1 MMDIFSRKSML
12 LMMAAGAMTF
22 SACSHD
28 DNLYEGEKP
37 GASTDKTA
45 ENFMGMVGNIDPN
58 QTWETVKNVEVSSN
72 LKFSTPLSQVQIF
85 ADGKLVGATASTD
98 GSFSRVKVTV
108 PSYATTISAKFVT
121 SKGFA
126 SSLSTAINGEKA
138 QFGDKGLQ
146 RVAGTRA
153 EGNRTCVE
161 FAKTDRDVY
170 RKTLWNEHYQEMP
183 SVWPDKYYY
192 VGENALGD
200 MVPVP
205 NDLLDKINKIVPE
218 NNKSAYYETIV
229 QDVEL
234 TTETAG
240 PVTLKMISATTSNQA
255 AIGYY
260 FYDSKEVDNTDYT
273 APVTYDAN
281 NTAITVPYQN
291 TREPKKL
298 ANKYV
303 IIPNVQNRS
312 LYSKSETKYVGYD
325 TPKKDQWGND
335 VWGENITTNYVSEIK
350 LLYVNEQTGEVSE
363 TFPAGIKIGF
373 FIMPNAL
380 CSNSSYINAKHT
392 AFSLGAMNVNV
403 HTAGIEDGPLHIYSD
418 YYSGFDTDEKR
429 AMSHAATFMVDDKVI
444 IGFED
449 APQCNSGDFDYND
462 CIFMLDGSFKPNIP
476 DPEKPTVQTFTY
488 CYEDISTDGGDY
500 DINDCV
506 LKVTAPDADG
516 NIDVTL
522 AAVGATY
529 QLKAWLGNQALFG
542 GKELHQ
548 VLGVAT
554 DVMVN
559 TGLASATP
567 VTQTISVGKDWNIM
581 VDGNFWLEVITTGK
595 NVTIPQFTA
604 SFTPGTVPY
613 AFRIADDFDY
623 PSERQA
629 ITAKYPL
636 FKNWANDATQAIDW
650 YKK

>member
-1 MMDIFSRKSML
+1 ML

-58 QTWETVKNVEVSSN
+58 QTWETVKSVKVSSN

-85 ADGKLVGATASTD
+85 ADGKLVGATTSTD
-98 GSFSRVKVTV
+98 GSFSEMTVAV
-108 PSYATTISAKFVT
+108 PSFATTISAKFVT

-126 SSLSTAINGEKA
+126 SSLSTAIDGGKA
-138 QFGDKGLQ
+138 QFGAKGPQ

-161 FAKTDRDVY
+161 FGNADKNVY
-170 RKTLWNEHYQEMP
+170 REALWNDHYKEYP

-192 VGENALGD
+192 VADNALGNKVVVD
-200 MVPVP
+200 
-205 NDLLDKINKIVPE
+205 NELLEKVNKIVPE
-218 NNKSAYYETIV
+218 NDKSEHYETIV

-240 PVTLKMISATTSNQA
+240 PVTLKLLSATTSNQA

-273 APVTYDAN
+273 EAVSYDENGKAVT
-281 NTAITVPYQN
+281 VQYQN

-303 IIPNVQNRS
+303 IIPNVKAS
-312 LYSKSETKYVGYD
+312 DLFETKTDWKWDAERGSYPVN
-325 TPKKDQWGND
+325 TSTATE
-335 VWGENITTNYVSEIK
+335 VK

-373 FIMPNAL
+373 FIMPDAW
-380 CSNSSYINAKHT
+380 CSNSSYINAKNT

-403 HTAGIEDGPLHIYSD
+403 HTNGIEDGPRHIYSN
-418 YYSGFDTDEKR
+418 YFSGFDTDEKR
-429 AMSHAATFMVDDKVI
+429 AMSHAATFMVDDKII

-449 APQCNSGDFDYND
+449 ANVCNS
-462 CIFMLDGSFKPNIP
+462 
-476 DPEKPTVQTFTY
+476 
-488 CYEDISTDGGDY
+488 GDY

-529 QLKAWLGNQALFG
+529 QLKAWLGEQPLFG

-567 VTQTISVGKDWNIM
+567 VTQTISVGKDWNITD
-581 VDGNFWLEVITTGK
+581 DGNFWLEVVTTGN

-604 SFTPGTVPY
+604 GGFTPGTVPY

>member
-58 QTWETVKNVEVSSN
+58 QTWETVKSVKVSSN

-85 ADGKLVGATASTD
+85 ADGKLVGATTSTD
-98 GSFSRVKVTV
+98 GSFSEMTVAV
-108 PSYATTISAKFVT
+108 PSFATTISAKFVT

-126 SSLSTAINGEKA
+126 SSLSTAIDGGKA
-138 QFGDKGLQ
+138 QFGAKGPQ

-161 FAKTDRDVY
+161 FGNADKNVY
-170 RKTLWNEHYQEMP
+170 REALWNDHYKEYP

-192 VGENALGD
+192 VADNALGNKVVVD
-200 MVPVP
+200 
-205 NDLLDKINKIVPE
+205 NELLEKVNKIVPE
-218 NNKSAYYETIV
+218 NDKSEHYETIV

-240 PVTLKMISATTSNQA
+240 PVTLKLLSATTSNQA

-273 APVTYDAN
+273 EAVSYDENGKAVT
-281 NTAITVPYQN
+281 VQYQN

-303 IIPNVQNRS
+303 IIPNVKAS
-312 LYSKSETKYVGYD
+312 DLFETKTDWKWDAERGSYPVN
-325 TPKKDQWGND
+325 TSTATE
-335 VWGENITTNYVSEIK
+335 VK

-373 FIMPNAL
+373 FIMPDAW
-380 CSNSSYINAKHT
+380 CSNSSYINAKNT

-403 HTAGIEDGPLHIYSD
+403 HTNGIEDGPRHIYSN
-418 YYSGFDTDEKR
+418 YFSGFDTDEKR
-429 AMSHAATFMVDDKVI
+429 AMSHAATFMVDDKII

-449 APQCNSGDFDYND
+449 ANVCNS
-462 CIFMLDGSFKPNIP
+462 
-476 DPEKPTVQTFTY
+476 
-488 CYEDISTDGGDY
+488 GDY

-529 QLKAWLGNQALFG
+529 QLKAWLGEQPLFG

-567 VTQTISVGKDWNIM
+567 VTQTISVGKDWNITD
-581 VDGNFWLEVITTGK
+581 DGNFWLEVVTTGN

-604 SFTPGTVPY
+604 GGFTPGTVPY

>member
-1 MMDIFSRKSML
+1 MEILSRKGML
-12 LMMAAGAMTF
+12 LAMAAGALAF

-28 DNLYEGEKP
+28 TDLYEGP
-37 GASTDKTA
+37 QTGANTDKTA

-72 LKFSTPLSQVQIF
+72 LKFSTPLSHVQIF
-85 ADGKLVGATASTD
+85 ADSKLVGAIASTD
-98 GSFSRVKVTV
+98 GSFSKTKVAV
-108 PSYATTISAKFVT
+108 PSYTTTISAKFVT
-121 SKGFA
+121 NEGFA
-126 SSLSTAINGEKA
+126 SSLSTNINGGMA
-138 QFGDKGLQ
+138 QFGAAGPQ
-146 RVAGTRA
+146 RVAETRA

-161 FAKTDRDVY
+161 FGNAEKNVY
-170 RKTLWNEHYQEMP
+170 RKTLWNDHYQETP
-183 SVWPDKYYY
+183 SAWPDKYYY
-192 VGENALGD
+192 VADNALGNKVVVD
-200 MVPVP
+200 
-205 NDLLDKINKIVPE
+205 NELLEKVNKIVPE
-218 NNKSAYYETIV
+218 NDKSEHYETIV

-240 PVTLKMISATTSNQA
+240 PVTLKLISATTSNQA

-273 APVTYDAN
+273 EAVSYDEN
-281 NTAITVPYQN
+281 NTAITVQYQS

-303 IIPNVQNRS
+303 IIPNVKDDN
-312 LYSKSETKYVGYD
+312 LFKTETLGWGWNEETQTGY
-325 TPKKDQWGND
+325 P
-335 VWGENITTNYVSEIK
+335 ITASTATEVK

-373 FIMPNAL
+373 FIMPNAW
-380 CSNSSYINAKHT
+380 CNNSSYINAKHT

-462 CIFMLDGSFKPNIP
+462 CIFMLDGCFKPNIP
-476 DPEKPTVQTFTY
+476 DPEKPEVQKFTY
-488 CYEDISTDGGDY
+488 CYEDISVDGGDY

-506 LKVTAPDADG
+506 LKVTSPDAEG
-516 NIDVTL
+516 NIEVTL
-522 AAVGATY
+522 AALGAKY
-529 QLKAWLGNQALFG
+529 QLKAGLGDKYLFEN
-542 GKELHQ
+542 KELHQ
-548 VLGVAT
+548 VLGVAS

-559 TGLASATP
+559 TGEATADP
-567 VTQTISVGKDWNIM
+567 VTVKINVGTNWNITD
-581 VDGNFWLEVITTGK
+581 DGNFWLEVLDTNTK
-595 NVTIPQFTA
+595 VTIPAFTPG
-604 SFTPGTVPY
+604 FTPGTIPY

-629 ITAKYPL
+629 ITAKYPD
-636 FKNWANDATQAIDW
+636 FKAWANDATQAIDW

>member
-1 MMDIFSRKSML
+1 MDIFSRKSML
-12 LMMAAGAMTF
+12 LMMAAGAITF

-58 QTWETVKNVEVSSN
+58 QTWETVKSVKVASN

-85 ADGKLVGATASTD
+85 ADGKLVGATTSTD
-98 GSFSRVKVTV
+98 GSFSEMTVAV
-108 PSYATTISAKFVT
+108 PSFATTISAKFVT

-126 SSLSTAINGEKA
+126 SSLSTAIDGGMA
-138 QFGDKGLQ
+138 QFGAKGPQ

-161 FAKTDRDVY
+161 FGNADKNVY
-170 RKTLWNEHYQEMP
+170 REALWNDHYKEYP

-192 VGENALGD
+192 VADNALGNKVVVD
-200 MVPVP
+200 
-205 NDLLDKINKIVPE
+205 NELLEKVNKIVPE
-218 NNKSAYYETIV
+218 NDKSEHYETIV

-240 PVTLKMISATTSNQA
+240 PVTLKLLSATTSNQA

-273 APVTYDAN
+273 EAVSYDEN
-281 NTAITVPYQN
+281 GKAITVQYQN

-303 IIPNVQNRS
+303 IIPNVKAS
-312 LYSKSETKYVGYD
+312 DLFETKTDWKWDAERGSYPVN
-325 TPKKDQWGND
+325 TSTATE
-335 VWGENITTNYVSEIK
+335 VK

-373 FIMPNAL
+373 FIMPNAW
-380 CSNSSYINAKHT
+380 CSNSSYINAKNT

-403 HTAGIEDGPLHIYSD
+403 HTNGIEDGPRHIYSE
-418 YYSGFDTDEKR
+418 YFSGFDTDEKR
-429 AMSHAATFMVDDKVI
+429 AMSHAATFMVDDKII

-449 APQCNSGDFDYND
+449 ANVCNSGDFDYND

-529 QLKAWLGNQALFG
+529 QLKAWLGEQPLFG

-567 VTQTISVGKDWNIM
+567 VTQTISVGKDWNITD
-581 VDGNFWLEVITTGK
+581 DGNFWLEVVTTGN

-604 SFTPGTVPY
+604 GGFTPGTVPY

>member
-1 MMDIFSRKSML
+1 MDIISRKSML
-12 LMMAAGAMTF
+12 LAMAAGALTF

-28 DNLYEGEKP
+28 TDLYNP
-37 GASTDKTA
+37 GTDTDKTV

-72 LKFSTPLSQVQIF
+72 LKFSTAISYVQIF
-85 ADGKLVGATASTD
+85 ADSKLVGTIASAD
-98 GSFSRVKVTV
+98 GSFSKMKVAV
-108 PSYATTISAKFVT
+108 PAYATTISAKFIT
-121 SKGFA
+121 NDGFA
-126 SSLSTAINGEKA
+126 SSLSTAINGGTA
-138 QFGDKGLQ
+138 QFGTNGQQ
-146 RVAGTRA
+146 RVARTRA
-153 EGNRTCVE
+153 ESNRTCVE
-161 FAKTDRDVY
+161 FATTDKYTY
-170 RKTLWNEHYQEMP
+170 RSALWNDHYSEYP
-183 SVWPDKYYY
+183 SAWPDKYFY
-192 VGENALGD
+192 VAEGAFGD
-200 MVPVP
+200 KIVVD
-205 NDLLDKINKIVPE
+205 NDLLAKINQIVPE
-218 NNKSAYYETIV
+218 NNKSEHYETII

-240 PVTLKMISATTSNQA
+240 PVTLTMLSATTSNAA

-273 APVTYDAN
+273 APVSYKADGKAE
-281 NTAITVPYQN
+281 TVQYQD

-298 ANKYV
+298 ANKYIV
-303 IIPNVQNRS
+303 IPNVKAEDLFKTTTDWQW
-312 LYSKSETKYVGYD
+312 SEEKGSFSV
-325 TPKKDQWGND
+325 
-335 VWGENITTNYVSEIK
+335 TTNTATEVK
-350 LLYVNEQTGEVSE
+350 LLYVNEKTGEVSE

-373 FIMPNAL
+373 FIIPNAY
-380 CSNSSYINAKHT
+380 CNNASYINAKNT

-444 IGFED
+444 IGLED

-488 CYEDISTDGGDY
+488 CYEDISADGGDY

-506 LKVTAPDADG
+506 LKVTSPDIDG
-516 NIDVTL
+516 NIDITL
-522 AAVGATY
+522 TALGATY
-529 QLKAWLGNQALFG
+529 QLRAWLGDKALFG
-542 GKELHQ
+542 GKELHE
-548 VLGVAT
+548 VFGVTT

-559 TGLASATP
+559 TGLASAEP
-567 VTQTISVGKDWNIM
+567 VTVKINVGKDWNIM
-581 VDGNFWLEVITTGK
+581 DDGNFWLEVIDTGN
-595 NVTIPQFTA
+595 NVTIPAFTA
-604 SFTPGTVPY
+604 GFIPGTVPY

-629 ITAKYPL
+629 IIVKYPA

>member
-1 MMDIFSRKSML
+1 MDIFSRKSML
-12 LMMAAGAMTF
+12 LAIAASAMTF

-58 QTWETVKNVEVSSN
+58 QTWETVKSVEVSSN
-72 LKFSTPLSQVQIF
+72 IKFSTPLSQVQIF

-98 GSFSRVKVTV
+98 GSFSRMKVTV

-126 SSLSTAINGEKA
+126 SSLSTAIDGGGKA
-138 QFGDKGLQ
+138 QFGDKGPQ
-146 RVAGTRA
+146 CVAGTRA

-161 FAKTDRDVY
+161 FGNADKNVY
-170 RKTLWNEHYQEMP
+170 REALWNDHYKEYP

-192 VGENALGD
+192 VADNALGNKVVVD
-200 MVPVP
+200 
-205 NDLLDKINKIVPE
+205 NELLEKVNKIVPE
-218 NNKSAYYETIV
+218 NDKLEHYETIV

-240 PVTLKMISATTSNQA
+240 PVTLKLISATTSNQA

-273 APVTYDAN
+273 EAVSYDEN
-281 NTAITVPYQN
+281 GKAITVQYQN

-303 IIPNVQNRS
+303 IIPNVEASN
-312 LYSKSETKYVGYD
+312 LFETKTDWKWDAERGSYPVN
-325 TPKKDQWGND
+325 TSTATE
-335 VWGENITTNYVSEIK
+335 VK

-373 FIMPNAL
+373 FIMPDAG
-380 CSNSSYINAKHT
+380 CSNSSYINAKNT

-403 HTAGIEDGPLHIYSD
+403 HTNGIEDGPRHIYSN
-418 YYSGFDTDEKR
+418 YFSGFDTDEKR

-449 APQCNSGDFDYND
+449 ANVCNSGDFDYND

-529 QLKAWLGNQALFG
+529 QLKAWLGEQPLFG

-567 VTQTISVGKDWNIM
+567 VTQTISVGKDWNITD
-581 VDGNFWLEVITTGK
+581 DGNFWLEVITTGN

-604 SFTPGTVPY
+604 GGFTPGTVPY

>member
-28 DNLYEGEKP
+28 DIPYQKP
-37 GASTDKTA
+37 GASTEKTA

-58 QTWETVKNVEVSSN
+58 QTWETVKSVKVSSD

-98 GSFSRVKVTV
+98 GSFSEMTVAV

-126 SSLSTAINGEKA
+126 SSLSTAINGGKA

-146 RVAGTRA
+146 HVAGTRA

-192 VGENALGD
+192 VADNALGNKVAVD
-200 MVPVP
+200 K
-205 NDLLDKINKIVPE
+205 DLLEKVNKIVPE
-218 NNKSAYYETIV
+218 NDKSEHYETIV

-240 PVTLKMISATTSNQA
+240 PVTLKLLSATTSNQA

-260 FYDSKEVDNTDYT
+260 IYDSKEVDNTDYT
-273 APVTYDAN
+273 EAVSYDEN
-281 NTAITVPYQN
+281 GKAITVQYQN

-303 IIPNVQNRS
+303 IIPNVKASNLFETQS
-312 LYSKSETKYVGYD
+312 LGWGWNEETQTGY
-325 TPKKDQWGND
+325 
-335 VWGENITTNYVSEIK
+335 EITASTATEVK
-350 LLYVNEQTGEVSE
+350 LLYVDEKTGEVSE
-363 TFPAGIKIGF
+363 TFPAGVKIGF
-373 FIMPNAL
+373 FIMPNAW
-380 CSNSSYINAKHT
+380 CNNSSYINAKHT

-403 HTAGIEDGPLHIYSD
+403 HTAGIEDGPLHIYSE
-418 YYSGFDTDEKR
+418 YFSGFDTDEKR

-488 CYEDISTDGGDY
+488 CYEDISVDGGDY

-516 NIDVTL
+516 NINVTL